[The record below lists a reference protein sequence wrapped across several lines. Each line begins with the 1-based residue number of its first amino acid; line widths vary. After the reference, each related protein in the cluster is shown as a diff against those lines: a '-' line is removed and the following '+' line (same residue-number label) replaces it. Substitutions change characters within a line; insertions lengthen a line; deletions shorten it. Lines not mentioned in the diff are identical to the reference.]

1 MEAERSWAEAYRK
14 SWCEMIRAYIKFNL
28 VDDVEVVDYNIIK
41 IKGKDY
47 KVDITDYTGISERY
61 IFFNPTNGRMVI
73 ENDGRRK
80 VYKFEVGL
88 LD

>member
-1 MEAERSWAEAYRK
+1 
-14 SWCEMIRAYIKFNL
+14 MIRAYIKFNL

-73 ENDGRRK
+73 ENEGRRK

>member
-1 MEAERSWAEAYRK
+1 
-14 SWCEMIRAYIKFNL
+14 MIRAYIKFNL

-41 IKGKDY
+41 IKGRDY

>member
-1 MEAERSWAEAYRK
+1 
-14 SWCEMIRAYIKFNL
+14 MIRAYIKFNL

>member
-1 MEAERSWAEAYRK
+1 
-14 SWCEMIRAYIKFNL
+14 MIRAYIKFNL
-28 VDDVEVVDYNIIK
+28 TDDVEVIDYNVIK

-61 IFFNPTNGRMVI
+61 IFFNPSNGRMVI
-73 ENDGRRK
+73 ENGGRRK